1 MHNKIGRNLKLWKKR
16 PLSQD
21 LIDYAAEDV
30 SYLLS
35 LADKLTAELGKS
47 QLHLLTQLSQKY
59 SRMFWLPVHRTRSS
73 VFGDIFGFASMFCM
87 FLCITQGSSWSW
99 LRTNNA
105 DDAAFRADVS
115 NNEDEGYSDN
125 TAADFDN
132 DVADASSEEEQE
144 DYVYYSE
151 EEDNYYTSNSEE
163 DDSSDDDY
171 WEAYD

>member
-1 MHNKIGRNLKLWKKR
+1 
-16 PLSQD
+16 
-21 LIDYAAEDV
+21 
-30 SYLLS
+30 
-35 LADKLTAELGKS
+35 
-47 QLHLLTQLSQKY
+47 
-59 SRMFWLPVHRTRSS
+59 
-73 VFGDIFGFASMFCM
+73 MFCM